1 MFRTCPIMFALLVA
15 GVPMWSSIG
24 VASNA
29 DEASIQAP
37 TRLTKKATSKDCAQ
51 TRHPCRGQVTVA
63 PCLITI
69 GQAAA
74 TDAPVNIISDHIR
87 RQGYS
92 CDEPRQA
99 EYDRAV
105 SRPNEAVW
113 VLRCGNAAYRVTLIP
128 DMAARVEVVK

>member
-1 MFRTCPIMFALLVA
+1 MFQTCPMMLALLGA
-15 GVPMWSSIG
+15 GVSLWTSIG

-29 DEASIQAP
+29 DEPNIQAP
-37 TRLTKKATSKDCAQ
+37 AQLAKKVTYKDSAP
-51 TRHPCRGQVTVA
+51 RRYPCRFA

-69 GQAAA
+69 SQAAA
-74 TDAPVNIISDHIR
+74 PDTPVNIISDHIR

-99 EYDRAV
+99 QHDQQA

-128 DMAARVEVVK
+128 DMAARVELVK